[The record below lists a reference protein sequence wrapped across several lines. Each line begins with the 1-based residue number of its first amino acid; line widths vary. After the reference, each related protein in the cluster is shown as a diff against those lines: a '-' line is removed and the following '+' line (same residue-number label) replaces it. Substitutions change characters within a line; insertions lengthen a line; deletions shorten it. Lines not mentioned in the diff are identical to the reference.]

1 MASYQQGTAQ
11 IFGTSAT
18 SGTPPSYTV
27 RDASNNTL
35 GTGWVNPITSGVSVS
50 HQAATET
57 VTNESGDVVAVIGHG
72 EYLEATFE
80 FIPSGNSVANARK
93 AATLFPLGATVETSG
108 FDVIRMGPFADG
120 LNVNSGGVAPET
132 SRWIYMG
139 GASDKLSS
147 DGKATMTVPLRRY
160 PSIVGGAAIVD

>member
-18 SGTPPSYTV
+18 SGVPPTYTV
-27 RDASNNTL
+27 YDATGTTL
-35 GTGWVNPITSGVSVS
+35 GSGWVNPITASVSVS
-50 HQAATET
+50 HQASVET

-80 FIPSGNSVANARK
+80 LIPSGSSVANARK
-93 AATLFPLGATVETSG
+93 AATLFPLGSTVVTAG

-120 LNVNSGGVAPET
+120 LNVAGGSAPET
-132 SRWIYMG
+132 SRWLYNG
-139 GASDKLSS
+139 GATDKITS
-147 DGKATMTVPLRRY
+147 DGKAGLSVPLKRY
-160 PSIVGGAAIVD
+160 PYIVGGAAIVD